1 MAMTLGE
8 LAAALGLSCLG
19 NPQVLILGVGEF
31 ETAPPTHLALA
42 LGSRRD
48 RLATSRAAAF
58 IVAAETVTEADA
70 ARYNLLP
77 ADYPKVAFARAIAL
91 LHVPPRQAL
100 GIAPEATLAADVV
113 IGDSPTIGP
122 HVVIGEGSR
131 LGARV
136 TIHPGVVIGRHVTI
150 GDDTTIYPNVTIYDG
165 VRIGARCI
173 LHAGVVIGADG
184 YGYARDADGT
194 HVKIPQVGTVVIEDD
209 VEIGANSTIDRA
221 TLGET
226 RIGRGVK
233 IDNLV
238 HIAHNCTI
246 GEDSLLAALVGLSG
260 GVKVGRRVTM
270 AGQVGA
276 NPQVEIGEGATI
288 AGKTGITKS
297 VPPGETYAGMPI
309 TTLREWKRERIYAAR
324 LPYRLPDIE
333 ARLTAVETRLN
344 TLLPALSHQPAESED

>member
-1 MAMTLGE
+1 MKLGD
-8 LAAALGLSCLG
+8 LAAALGTPCLG
-19 NPQVLILGVGEF
+19 DPEVFITGVAEF
-31 ETAPPTHLALA
+31 ETATPAHVALA
-42 LGSRRD
+42 VGARRE
-48 RLATSRAAAF
+48 RLSASQAGAF
-58 IVAAETVTEADA
+58 IVAADTVTDADR

-77 ADYPKVAFARAIAL
+77 AAQPKVAFARAIQL
-91 LHVPPRQAL
+91 LHLPPRRSG
-100 GIAPEATLAADVV
+100 GIAPEACLAPDVV
-113 IGDSPTIGP
+113 VGAEPTIGP
-122 HVVIGEGSR
+122 RVVIGGGAR

-136 TIHPGVVIGRHVTI
+136 TIHPGVVVGRNVTI
-150 GDDTTIYPNVTIYDG
+150 GDDTTIFPNVTIYDG

-173 LHAGVVIGADG
+173 VHAGAVIGADG
-184 YGYARDADGT
+184 FGYARDADGT
-194 HVKIPQVGTVVIEDD
+194 HVKIPQVGGVVIEDD

-226 RIGRGVK
+226 RIGRGTK

-246 GEDSLLAALVGLSG
+246 GEESLLAALVGLSG

-276 NPQVEIGEGATI
+276 NPQVEVGDGATI

-297 VPPGETYAGMPI
+297 VPGGETYAGMPI

-333 ARLTAVETRLN
+333 ARLTAVETRLASLAP
-344 TLLPALSHQPAESED
+344 TLAQSPAESEE

>member
-1 MAMTLGE
+1 MMKLGD
-8 LAAALGLSCLG
+8 LAAALGIPCLG
-19 NPQVLILGVGEF
+19 DPEICIIGVAEF
-31 ETAPPTHLALA
+31 ETATPAHLTLA
-42 LGSRRD
+42 MGSRRE
-48 RLATSRAAAF
+48 RLAASQAAAF
-58 IVAAETVTEADA
+58 IVAADTVTDADR

-77 ADYPKVAFARAIAL
+77 SSHPKVTFARAIEL
-91 LHVPPRQAL
+91 LHVPPRRPE
-100 GIAPEATLAADVV
+100 GIAPEAYLAPDVV
-113 IGDSPTIGP
+113 IGAEPSIGP
-122 HVVIGEGSR
+122 RVVIGRGAR

-136 TIHPGVVIGRHVTI
+136 TIHPGVVIGRDVTI
-150 GDDTTIYPNVTIYDG
+150 GDDTTIFPNVTIYDG

-173 LHAGVVIGADG
+173 LHAGAVIGADG
-184 YGYARDADGT
+184 FGYARDADGR
-194 HVKIPQVGTVVIEDD
+194 HVKIPQVGIVVIEDD

-226 RIGRGVK
+226 RIGRGTK

-246 GEDSLLAALVGLSG
+246 GEESLLAALVGLSG

-276 NPQVEIGEGATI
+276 NPQVEVGDGATI

-297 VPPGETYAGMPI
+297 VAGGETYAGMPI
-309 TTLREWKRERIYAAR
+309 MTLREWKRERIYAAR

-333 ARLTAVETRLN
+333 ARLAAVEMRLD
-344 TLLPALSHQPAESED
+344 TILPAAARQPAESEE

>member
-1 MAMTLGE
+1 MTLDE
-8 LAAALGLSCLG
+8 LAAALGLPYIG
-19 NPQVLILGVGEF
+19 NPSVSILGVGEF
-31 ETAPPTHLALA
+31 ETASPTHLALA
-42 LGSRRD
+42 IGSRRD
-48 RLATSRAAAF
+48 RLATSRAGAF
-58 IVAAETVTEADA
+58 IVAAETVTDADA

-77 ADYPKVAFARAIAL
+77 APYPRVAFARAIAL

-100 GIAPEATLAADVV
+100 GIAPEARLASDVV
-113 IGDSPTIGP
+113 VGAEPTIGP
-122 HVVIGEGSR
+122 GVVVGQGSR

-136 TIHPGVVIGRHVTI
+136 TLHPGVVIGRNVTI
-150 GDDTTIYPNVTIYDG
+150 GDDTILFPNVTVYDG

-173 LHAGVVIGADG
+173 IHAGAVIGADG
-184 YGYARDADGT
+184 YGYARDADGS
-194 HVKIPQVGTVVIEDD
+194 HVKIPQVGTVVLEDD

-226 RIGRGVK
+226 RIRRGVK

-238 HIAHNCTI
+238 HIAHNCSI
-246 GEDSLLAALVGLSG
+246 GADSLLAALVGLSG
-260 GVKVGRRVTM
+260 GVKVGRHVTM

-276 NPQVEIGEGATI
+276 NPHVEIGDGATI

-324 LPYRLPDIE
+324 LPYRLPEIE
-333 ARLTAVETRLN
+333 ARLAALEARLGS
-344 TLLPALSHQPAESED
+344 ALSTPPPAESED